1 MSFATIF
8 SNIGKLLVKYRAAF
22 ISGIFMT
29 MKLSV
34 ITVFFGMIF
43 GSMIALLK
51 MSELH
56 IGKFKPLS
64 TLASIY
70 VEVVRGTPLLLQLY
84 FFVFFLPRAL
94 PKLDLSIPMCIYI
107 ALILNSAGYVAEIIR
122 AGIAAVDPGQTEAA
136 RCLGL
141 NSRQTMWKI
150 VAPQAVK
157 NILPALGNE
166 LVSMVKETS
175 LGATFFIGGIT
186 TQSNIVG
193 GATYLRIES
202 IMISALF
209 YLIITATLSRVVSFY
224 EKRLKVSD

>member
-1 MSFATIF
+1 MSISRIF
-8 SNIGKLLVKYRAAF
+8 KNIVKLLVKYQGAF
-22 ISGIFMT
+22 RSGIVMT

-34 ITVFFGMIF
+34 VTVFFGMIF
-43 GSMIALLK
+43 GSIIALMK
-51 MSELH
+51 MSQFH
-56 IGKFKPLS
+56 IGRFKPLN
-64 TLASIY
+64 TLAGIY

-84 FFVFFLPRAL
+84 FFVFFLPAAM
-94 PKLDLSIPMCIYI
+94 PSFDLSTSSCIYI

-122 AGIAAVDPGQTEAA
+122 AGVAAVDPGQMEAA
-136 RCLGL
+136 RSLGL
-141 NSRQTMWKI
+141 NYKQSMTKI
-150 VAPQAVK
+150 IAPQAVK

-186 TQSNIVG
+186 TQANVVG

-202 IMISALF
+202 IIISAMF
-209 YLIITATLSRVVSFY
+209 YLAITATLSRLVSFY